1 MKFFVFNLVV
11 VGALVYLLGDGSFGP
26 AEPGSVLDQA
36 QRAAGAITDQGRDL
50 ARDAGVGLLDRE
62 ADADPWSAPEL
73 ADSEIAPAPT
83 LQAPAEIEI
92 APRPATPETQAIAE
106 AAAIEDPSIARR
118 RAEVLGE
125 VEIAASD
132 GAAEPLGFMTPRE
145 RQRELDALAE
155 DMELL
160 FADKVG
166 R

>member
-36 QRAAGAITDQGRDL
+36 QRLAGAITDQGRDL

-62 ADADPWSAPEL
+62 ADADPWSAPEF

-83 LQAPAEIEI
+83 LQAPAEIE
-92 APRPATPETQAIAE
+92 PRPASLEAQAIAE
-106 AAAIEDPSIARR
+106 AVAIDDPSIARR